1 MAKTYAQVK
10 ALAKKVVRIK
20 PDPLMEQFR
29 CMFEEM
35 AVHTRKRKP
44 EEKLLKA
51 RPNEPGDIQ
60 DYRNDNFE
68 SITYGSMINAF
79 DTLFRVFT
87 SVGIQVQTGDEESD
101 KYLLESKFMRE
112 TFMMFYIKIY
122 MKRMIEDANGWLL
135 WLPGG
140 VGSTTRG
147 ATVEPYP
154 ELMFSFDLI
163 DWEDDYMVFLSKERS
178 LIETKDGYERIGNVY
193 YILTDTEF
201 YTHTEMTGGKYELEL
216 VYQHKFGVVPAIPL
230 GGDIDADGLYQSFF
244 EPFVAHGNEAIRQ
257 FSDWQALSVMAAHPI
272 REEFQVNCSITEI
285 KKKKTRKGTSGDIE
299 GQNDL
304 TEYKTTNQLV
314 PLPTSIFGTII
325 RNGTSSDSELG
336 GAVLDPKIPSVRFIS
351 PSIEYVKNA
360 FESYQRLLEMGR
372 EALNLDL
379 GEYGISGEAK
389 KIDKESEQDMLNKI
403 FLQLFDSMK
412 KSTQFIVAYRKQTV
426 PSKTNVKII
435 RPASLRV
442 KTEVELMEELTK
454 LKTSN
459 APTMLICAVARELA
473 MLRFSGD
480 ELNQKIFEIIAT
492 YDVLF
497 TYSPSEK
504 QSMFL
509 ANTANKEDVTNSNYI
524 YSVLLSMA
532 KKKGHVSF
540 VEMESEKLY
549 SEFLIDVKIHYTKD
563 PIITDALG
571 NVI

>member
-10 ALAKKVVRIK
+10 ALAKKIVRIK
-20 PDPLMEQFR
+20 PDPIMEEFR
-29 CMFEEM
+29 KMFEEM

-44 EEKLLKA
+44 EDKLLRA
-51 RPNEPGDIQ
+51 RPNEPGSIQ
-60 DYRNDNFE
+60 EYRNDNFE

-79 DTLFRVFT
+79 DTLFRIFT

-101 KYLLESKFMRE
+101 KYLNEPNFMRE

-178 LIETKDGYERIGNVY
+178 LIEINDGVERIGNIY

-216 VYQHKFGVVPAIPL
+216 KYQHKFGVVPAIPL
-230 GGDIDADGLYQSFF
+230 GGDVDADGLYQSFF

-272 REEFQVNCSITEI
+272 REEFQVNCQITEL
-285 KKKKTRKGTSGDIE
+285 KKKKVRKGTSADIE

-304 TEYKTTNQLV
+304 TEYKIMNQLV
-314 PLPTSIFGTII
+314 PMPTSIFGTII
-325 RNGTSSDSELG
+325 RNGSTSDSEMG
-336 GAVLDPKIPSVRFIS
+336 SAVLDPKIPSVRFIS
-351 PSIEYVKNA
+351 PDIAYVKNA
-360 FESYQRLLEMGR
+360 FETYQRLLEIAR
-372 EALNLDL
+372 ESLNLDKTTN
-379 GEYGISGEAK
+379 GITEQAK
-389 KIDKESEQDMLNKI
+389 KLDVQSEEDMLTKI
-403 FLQLFDSMK
+403 FLQLIDSMK
-412 KSTQFIVAYRKQTV
+412 KSAQFIVAYRKITK
-426 PSKTNVKII
+426 PSKTAVKVI
-435 RPASLRV
+435 RPASFRI

-454 LKTSN
+454 LKVSN

-497 TYSPSEK
+497 TYSPGEK

-509 ANTANKEDVTNSNYI
+509 ANTASKEDVTNSNYI

-532 KKKGHVSF
+532 KQKGHLVF
-540 VEMESEKLY
+540 MEMDSEKLY
-549 SEFLIDVKIHYTKD
+549 NEFLKSVKIHYTKD
-563 PIITDALG
+563 SIITDNQG
-571 NVI
+571 NAI